1 MITEYQVKK
10 KPIIVKCIQFT
21 QELTDEELKLWSNKK
36 AFITHLDRDD
46 QPCAIIYT
54 LEGVMKAQYGDWIIM
69 GNFNDVYPIREDI
82 FNSNYDFVSER

>member
-1 MITEYQVKK
+1 MIKEQTVRK

-21 QELTDEELKLWSNKK
+21 PELTDEELRNWSNKK

-46 QPCAIIYT
+46 EPCAMINT
-54 LEGVMKAQYGDWIIM
+54 LEGTMKAQYGDWIMM

-82 FNSNYDFVSER
+82 FNANYDFVSER